1 MHIFLELLQE
11 RGGQMRVAIVE
22 NMQNTYLGALGE
34 ALAEVS
40 AELEWF
46 RPWNGEALPQHISD
60 HDALIVLGGEQSARD
75 DETHPYLPELAVLMR
90 RFGDAGKAVL
100 GICLGCQVLARAYAA
115 ENLLGAAAEFGWQTV
130 SLTPAGRDDPLLAG
144 LVGDFRIFQWHAD
157 TFTLPEGAVRL
168 ASSAA
173 AQNQAFRI
181 GRAVYG
187 TQFHFEANKAV
198 VDAWKAEFRESI
210 ERIEP
215 GWLERYPATA
225 ARHADAAD
233 AAGLAMA
240 RAWVRLACASLPEKA
255 GAGDGPASS
264 CRTLIEQRREIAR

>member
-1 MHIFLELLQE
+1 
-11 RGGQMRVAIVE
+11 MRVAIVE

-46 RPWNGEALPQHISD
+46 RPWNGEALPQGISD

-75 DETHPYLPELAVLMR
+75 DETHPYLPELAALMR

-100 GICLGCQVLARAYAA
+100 GICLGSQVLARAYAA
-115 ENLLGAAAEFGWQTV
+115 ENLLGAAPEFGWQAV
-130 SLTPAGRDDPLLAG
+130 NPTPAGKDDPLFAG
-144 LVGDFRIFQWHAD
+144 LEGDFSIFQWHAD
-157 TFTLPEGAVRL
+157 TFTLPDDAVRL

-181 GRAVYG
+181 GRAAYG
-187 TQFHFEANKAV
+187 TQFHFEANTAV
-198 VDAWKAEFRESI
+198 VEAWKVEFRESI

-225 ARHADAAD
+225 AQHADGAD

-240 RAWVRLACASLPEKA
+240 RAWVRLAAAAALSKA
-255 GAGDGPASS
+255 ADAAM
-264 CRTLIEQRREIAR
+264 ARG